1 MANLVKDFCL
11 KMLPECEADF
21 LLTLANEYQLNPPQ
35 AVQGNKA
42 KLLILVL
49 RHLTSED
56 IDALQ
61 DEGAAKFLKLYNDL
75 GGALKKVKPEVEE
88 DDVSTLSYR
97 KLRQFK
103 INGTIGDPGQKNC
116 LSYSSLVYQINLGET
131 QGYTIQEIYGGVI
144 RAIEAGNPFREL
156 LELEADDFD
165 ITKDRFL
172 KALKS
177 HFCERDPNSVFN
189 DLRTAVQGT
198 NETAHKFC
206 CRCVA
211 LKKKVINMSNS
222 ERIPVDHDNLNS
234 TFFKTIYTGLRQ
246 SNIRNELRLV
256 LRGARIDDAELL
268 SEVSLA
274 QANEEERV
282 KKMAEGRDKKVNIN
296 QLTCDSDSESEC
308 LSDSSASSSAPNS
321 QAKNGAKART
331 KKQKNAA
338 KKAQGS
344 QAQASKNG
352 NSSDTLCAEVREMT
366 AAFKELAT
374 SNAQVTAELNV
385 LKQEL
390 ANNNTSSA
398 GTPPTSILKKLK
410 NTDGLNRLNPSAV
423 PFSRFVRF
431 NSTGRPINLCEA
443 CHANKSTF
451 CRHCFKCGSDQ
462 HKIGVCPKN

>member
-1 MANLVKDFCL
+1 MNPAA
-11 KMLPECEADF
+11 AD
-21 LLTLANEYQLNPPQ
+21 
-35 AVQGNKA
+35 QGSKA

-49 RHLTSED
+49 RHLTSEEVE
-56 IDALQ
+56 Q
-61 DEGAAKFLKLYNDL
+61 SEDEGAAKFLKLYNDL
-75 GGALKKVKPEVEE
+75 GGALKTVKPEVEE

-165 ITKDRFL
+165 ITKERFL

-177 HFCERDPNSVFN
+177 HFQERDPNSVFN
-189 DLRTAVQGT
+189 DLRTAVQGS

-222 ERIPVDHDNLNS
+222 EGLPVDMENLNT

-246 SNIRNELRLV
+246 NNIRNELRGA
-256 LRGARIDDAELL
+256 LRGAHLDDAELL

-274 QANEEERV
+274 QANEEERLR
-282 KKMAEGRDKKVNIN
+282 KMAEGKDKKVNIN
-296 QLTCDSDSESEC
+296 QLTCDSGSESEC
-308 LSDSSASSSAPNS
+308 FSDSSASSFAVNT
-321 QAKNGAKART
+321 QAKKGAKARSQ
-331 KKQKNAA
+331 KQKSAA
-338 KKAQGS
+338 KKAQNS
-344 QAQASKNG
+344 QAQASQ
-352 NSSDTLCAEVREMT
+352 NSQNSDNLLRAEVSKMT
-366 AAFKELAT
+366 AAFKELAS

-385 LKQEL
+385 LKTEL
-390 ANNNTSSA
+390 ANNNTASA
-398 GTPPTSILKKLK
+398 GMSSLLK
-410 NTDGLNRLNPSAV
+410 NVNKTDGFSRLNPSAV
-423 PFSRFVRF
+423 PFSRFVRLTP
-431 NSTGRPINLCEA
+431 SGRPVNLCEA
-443 CHANKSTF
+443 CHTNKSTF

-462 HKIGVCPKN
+462 HKIGSCPKN